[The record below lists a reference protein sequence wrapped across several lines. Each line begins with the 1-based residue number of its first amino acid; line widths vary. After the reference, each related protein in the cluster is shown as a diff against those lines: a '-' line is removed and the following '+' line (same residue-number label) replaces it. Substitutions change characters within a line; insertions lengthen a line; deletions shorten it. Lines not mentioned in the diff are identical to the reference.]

1 MSYFSGYQTQG
12 SLLIKKHKEGTMKR
26 KVLKSLVSIGM
37 ASALLLTACGGSTA
51 SSDSSTVAS
60 KEEAVADTAA
70 EETNA
75 ASKETAQ
82 SGSTEIVKL
91 RFFNDET
98 WWPYTVWEGRI
109 PEKISE
115 ETGVTFEVTTAAD
128 STALNLMIA
137 SGDLGDLI
145 LTSDNAKIS
154 RLQNSDMCYTLDE
167 LAQMAGEES
176 FDVHPVL
183 RLVNTAD
190 DGNLYTIMCGYSP
203 DYYMKEYP
211 KAVYETTG
219 LVVRDDMYE
228 AIGSPVVKNLDDFE
242 AMLATVKEKYP
253 DVVPF
258 MYNYTHTNG
267 IIKMLL
273 GSDVGIGGFLD
284 VDGHAKAFIEDPVLE
299 DYYELMNDWYL
310 KGYMT
315 DENFAFTSDSDDSD
329 YMAAGKLYALAKYS
343 NTADEMGVTLTEAGC
358 DYGLVQLTDI
368 IANQPGAKHLQTTAG
383 WRGMFVPKSCAD
395 PVAAYNFMKFMYS
408 EDGQCLSLWGE
419 EGVDWNWDEEH
430 SYPVLNYDFESPN
443 EADGMKFWGWI
454 YHDGVRNTL
463 PGYGNEGQTFKA
475 REAATAI
482 SETNPVLGMFRMG
495 ADSEE
500 QTIMNNLVELYNNMT
515 AQIITASTPEASKAL
530 YQEMLTTAQS
540 MGVDK
545 LDNWA
550 DSKYAEKKAAYDEIK
565 DIGADY

>member
-284 VDGHAKAFIEDPVLE
+284 VGGHAKAFIEDPVLE

-482 SETNPVLGMFRMG
+482 SETNPVLGMLRMG

>member
-1 MSYFSGYQTQG
+1 MR
-12 SLLIKKHKEGTMKR
+12 K
-26 KVLKSLVSIGM
+26 KVLRSLVSIGLA
-37 ASALLLTACGGSTA
+37 ASMLLTACGGGSN
-51 SSDSSTVAS
+51 SSSGDSAPAQ
-60 KEEAVADTAA
+60 EEAAATEAVEEAAPETTAEA
-70 EETNA
+70 P
-75 ASKETAQ
+75 AQ
-82 SGSTEIVKL
+82 SGNSDLVQL

-115 ETGVTFEVTTAAD
+115 KTGVTFEVTKAAD

-137 SGDLGDLI
+137 SGDLGDII

-154 RLQNSDMCYTLDE
+154 RLQNSDMCYNLDE

-190 DGNLYTIMCGYSP
+190 DGNMYTIMCGYSP
-203 DYYMKEYP
+203 DYYMAEYP
-211 KAVYETTG
+211 KAVFETTG
-219 LVVRDDMYE
+219 LVVRDDLYE
-228 AIGSPVVKNLDDFE
+228 ELGSPEINNLDDFE
-242 AMLATVKEKYP
+242 ALLAAAKEKFP

-258 MYNYTHTNG
+258 MYNYTHTNA

-273 GSDVGIGGFLD
+273 GSDAPIGGFLD

-315 DENFAFTSDSDDSD
+315 DENFAFTNDSDDSD
-329 YMAAGKLYALAKYS
+329 YMAAGKLFALAKYS
-343 NTADEMGVTLTEAGC
+343 NTADEMSKTLTEAGC

-383 WRGMFVPKSCAD
+383 WRGLFVPKSCSD

-408 EDGQCLSLWGE
+408 EEGQCLSLWGE
-419 EGVDWNWDEEH
+419 EGVDWNWDEDH
-430 SYPVLNYDFESPN
+430 SYPVLNYDFESVN
-443 EADGMKFWGWI
+443 EADGMKYWGWI

-463 PGYGNEGQTFKA
+463 PGYGNAGQTFKA
-475 REAATAI
+475 REVATAI
-482 SETNPVLGMFRMG
+482 SETNPVLGMLRMG

-515 AQIITASTPEASKAL
+515 AQIITAPSAEESKAK
-530 YQEMLTTAQS
+530 YQEMMDTAAS
-540 MGVDK
+540 MGIDK
-545 LDNWA
+545 LDEWA
-550 DSKYAEKKAAYDEIK
+550 DSRYAEKKVAYDEIR
-565 DIGADY
+565 DTGADY

>member
-1 MSYFSGYQTQG
+1 
-12 SLLIKKHKEGTMKR
+12 MKR
-26 KVLKSLVSIGM
+26 KVFKSLVSMGLAAAM
-37 ASALLLTACGGSTA
+37 VLTACGSSASTTESAGSA
-51 SSDSSTVAS
+51 
-60 KEEAVADTAA
+60 AA
-70 EETNA
+70 EETA
-75 ASKETAQ
+75 ASEEAAQ
-82 SGSTEIVKL
+82 TQPAEEAEVDTGSSDLVKL

-154 RLQNSDMCYTLDE
+154 RLQSSDMCYTLDE

-203 DYYMKEYP
+203 DYYMEEYP

-219 LVVRDDMYE
+219 LVVRDDIYE
-228 AIGSPVVKNLDDFE
+228 AIGSPQINNLDDFE
-242 AMLATVKEKYP
+242 AMLATVKEQYP

-273 GSDVGIGGFLD
+273 GSDASIGGFLD

-299 DYYELMNDWYL
+299 NYYELMNDWYL

-329 YMAAGKLYALAKYS
+329 YMAAGKLFALAKYS
-343 NTADEMGVTLTEAGC
+343 NTADEMSVTLKEAGC
-358 DYGLVQLTDI
+358 DYSLVQLTDI

-383 WRGMFVPKSCAD
+383 WRGMFVPKSSSD

-408 EDGQCLSLWGE
+408 EEGQCLSLWGE

-443 EADGMKFWGWI
+443 EEDGMKFWGWI
-454 YHDGVRNTL
+454 YHDGIRNTL
-463 PGYGNEGQTFKA
+463 PGYGNAGQTFKA
-475 REAATAI
+475 REAATSI
-482 SETNPVLGMFRMG
+482 SETNPVLGMLRMG

-515 AQIITASTPEASKAL
+515 AQIITASTPEESKAL
-530 YQEMLTTAQS
+530 YQEMLETAKS
-540 MGVDK
+540 MGVEK
-545 LDNWA
+545 LDEWA
-550 DSKYAEKKAAYDEIK
+550 DSRYAQKKAAYDEIK

>member
-1 MSYFSGYQTQG
+1 
-12 SLLIKKHKEGTMKR
+12 MKR
-26 KVLKSLVSIGM
+26 KVFKSLVSMGLAAAM
-37 ASALLLTACGGSTA
+37 VLTACGSSASTTESAGSA
-51 SSDSSTVAS
+51 
-60 KEEAVADTAA
+60 AA
-70 EETNA
+70 EETA
-75 ASKETAQ
+75 ASEEAAQ
-82 SGSTEIVKL
+82 TQPAEEAEVDTGSSDLVKL

-154 RLQNSDMCYTLDE
+154 RLQSSDMCYTLDE

-203 DYYMKEYP
+203 DYYMEEYP

-219 LVVRDDMYE
+219 LVVRDDIYE
-228 AIGSPVVKNLDDFE
+228 AIGSPQINNLDDFE
-242 AMLATVKEKYP
+242 AMLATVKEQYP

-273 GSDVGIGGFLD
+273 GSDASIGGFLD

-299 DYYELMNDWYL
+299 NYYELMNDWYL

-329 YMAAGKLYALAKYS
+329 YMAAGKLFALAKYS
-343 NTADEMGVTLTEAGC
+343 NTADEMSVTLKEAGC
-358 DYGLVQLTDI
+358 DYSLVQLTDI

-383 WRGMFVPKSCAD
+383 WRGMFVPKSSSD

-408 EDGQCLSLWGE
+408 EEGQCLSLWGE

-443 EADGMKFWGWI
+443 EEDGMKFWGWI
-454 YHDGVRNTL
+454 YHDGIRNTL
-463 PGYGNEGQTFKA
+463 PGYGNAGQTFKA
-475 REAATAI
+475 REAATSI
-482 SETNPVLGMFRMG
+482 SETNPVLGMLRMG

-515 AQIITASTPEASKAL
+515 AQIITATTPEESKAL
-530 YQEMLTTAQS
+530 YQEMLETAKS
-540 MGVDK
+540 MGVEK
-545 LDNWA
+545 LDEWA
-550 DSKYAEKKAAYDEIK
+550 DSRYAQKKAAYDEIK

>member
-1 MSYFSGYQTQG
+1 MR
-12 SLLIKKHKEGTMKR
+12 K
-26 KVLKSLVSIGM
+26 KVLRSLVSIGLA
-37 ASALLLTACGGSTA
+37 ASMLLTACGGGSN
-51 SSDSSTVAS
+51 SSSGDSAPAQ
-60 KEEAVADTAA
+60 EEAAATEAVEEAAPETTAEA
-70 EETNA
+70 P
-75 ASKETAQ
+75 AQ
-82 SGSTEIVKL
+82 SGNSDLVQL

-115 ETGVTFEVTTAAD
+115 KTGVTFEVTTAAD

-137 SGDLGDLI
+137 SGDLGDII

-154 RLQNSDMCYTLDE
+154 RLQNSDMCYNLDE

-190 DGNLYTIMCGYSP
+190 DGNMYTIMCGYSP
-203 DYYMKEYP
+203 DYYMAEYP
-211 KAVYETTG
+211 KAVFETTG
-219 LVVRDDMYE
+219 LVVRDDLYE
-228 AIGSPVVKNLDDFE
+228 ELGSPEINNLDDFE
-242 AMLATVKEKYP
+242 ALLAAAKEKFP

-258 MYNYTHTNG
+258 MYNYTHTNA

-273 GSDVGIGGFLD
+273 GSDAPIGGFLD

-315 DENFAFTSDSDDSD
+315 DENFAFTNDSDDSD
-329 YMAAGKLYALAKYS
+329 YMAAGKLFALAKYS
-343 NTADEMGVTLTEAGC
+343 NTADEMSKTLTEAGC

-383 WRGMFVPKSCAD
+383 WRGLFVPKSCSD

-408 EDGQCLSLWGE
+408 EEGQCLSLWGE
-419 EGVDWNWDEEH
+419 EGVDWNWDEDH
-430 SYPVLNYDFESPN
+430 SYPVLNYDFESVN
-443 EADGMKFWGWI
+443 EADGMKYWGWI

-463 PGYGNEGQTFKA
+463 PGYGNAGQTFKA
-475 REAATAI
+475 REVATAI
-482 SETNPVLGMFRMG
+482 SETNPVLGMLRMG

-515 AQIITASTPEASKAL
+515 AQIITAPSAEESKAK
-530 YQEMLTTAQS
+530 YQEMMDTAAS
-540 MGVDK
+540 MGIDK
-545 LDNWA
+545 LDEWA
-550 DSKYAEKKAAYDEIK
+550 DSRYAEKKVAYDEIR
-565 DIGADY
+565 DTGADY

>member
-482 SETNPVLGMFRMG
+482 SETNPVLGMLRMG

-565 DIGADY
+565 AIGADY

>member
-482 SETNPVLGMFRMG
+482 SETNPVLGMLRMG

-550 DSKYAEKKAAYDEIK
+550 DSKYAEKRAAYDEIK

>member
-1 MSYFSGYQTQG
+1 
-12 SLLIKKHKEGTMKR
+12 MKR
-26 KVLKSLVSIGM
+26 KGIKSFISIGL
-37 ASALLLTACGGSTA
+37 ASAMLLTACGSSAATSGSNETVPKEESTA
-51 SSDSSTVAS
+51 EQT
-60 KEEAVADTAA
+60 TAA
-70 EETNA
+70 
-75 ASKETAQ
+75 AQ
-82 SGSTEIVKL
+82 SGETAKADSSDTVKL

-115 ETGVTFEVTTAAD
+115 NTGVTFEVTTAAD

-203 DYYMKEYP
+203 DYYMEEYP

-219 LVVRDDMYE
+219 LVVRDDIYE
-228 AIGSPVVKNLDDFE
+228 AIGSPKINNLDEFE
-242 AMLATVKEKYP
+242 AMLAEVKKQYP

-273 GSDVGIGGFLD
+273 GSDAGIGGFLD

-329 YMAAGKLYALAKYS
+329 YMAAGKLFALAKYS
-343 NTADEMGVTLTEAGC
+343 NTADEMGVTLGEAGC
-358 DYGLVQLTDI
+358 DYRLVQLTDI
-368 IANQPGAKHLQTTAG
+368 ISNQPGAKHLQTTAG
-383 WRGMFVPKSCAD
+383 WRGLFVPKSCSD

-408 EDGQCLSLWGE
+408 EEGQCLSLWGE
-419 EGVDWNWDEEH
+419 EGTDWNWDEEH
-430 SYPVLNYDFESPN
+430 SYPVLNYDFESPT
-443 EADGMKFWGWI
+443 ESDGMKFWGWI

-475 REAATAI
+475 REAATSI
-482 SETNPVLGMFRMG
+482 SETNPVLGMLRMG

-515 AQIITASTPEASKAL
+515 AQIITASTPEESKAL
-530 YQEMLTTAQS
+530 YQEMLSTAKS
-540 MGVDK
+540 MGADK
-545 LDNWA
+545 LDQWA

-565 DIGADY
+565 DVGADY